1 MSDINISLK
10 AAEKLIDTFRAV
22 AGTFANDVFKLDSR
36 KIKRIGVAEAE
47 VKKQKI
53 ISEAE
58 GHAVANEILRRA
70 GMWAML
76 GQCTKQVNL
85 ENTIARAQDDLANKT
100 VSDKPVEKDWTIR
113 FIDTAKNVS
122 REEVQD
128 VLAKILSGEIQKP
141 GSFSYQTL
149 KVVEHLSQEDLQLFL
164 KVIDLSCFF
173 GVVRLTDNHKD
184 FEKYGL
190 GLSNFLQLSDLG
202 LFNPNLYLA
211 EQIDVPH
218 SGIQWSVGNDFVTI
232 RCKNN
237 IYFHVNFYPF
247 TTAGEQLRNLLLK
260 ESANTNEK
268 KDLYINDLISMLRGK
283 GFDVE
288 KN

>member
-1 MSDINISLK
+1 MSDINISSK
-10 AAEKLIDTFRAV
+10 AFEKLIDTFNAV
-22 AGTFANDVFKLDSR
+22 TGTLANAAFKFDSR
-36 KIKRIGVAEAE
+36 KIKRIGAAEAE
-47 VKKQKI
+47 VEKQKI

-70 GMWAML
+70 GMRVML
-76 GQCTKQVNL
+76 EQYTKQVNL
-85 ENTIARAQDDLANKT
+85 ENTIARARDDLANKT
-100 VSDKPVEKDWTIR
+100 VSDKPVEEDWTMR

-128 VLAKILSGEIQKP
+128 ILAKILSGEIQKP

-149 KVVEHLSQEDLQLFL
+149 KVVEHLSQENLQLFL
-164 KVIDLSCFF
+164 KFIDLSHLV
-173 GVVRLTDNHKD
+173 GLIRLTDNYDD
-184 FEKYGL
+184 FRKYGL
-190 GLSNFLQLSDLG
+190 SLGNFLQLLDLG
-202 LFNPNLYLA
+202 LFNPISNLAQQVKISYPGVLW
-211 EQIDVPH
+211 P
-218 SGIQWSVGNDFVTI
+218 VGNDSVTI
-232 RCKNN
+232 RCDND
-237 IYFHVNFYPF
+237 IYFHVSLYPF

-268 KDLYINDLISMLRGK
+268 KDLYINDLIPMLRGK